1 MPRHIERTN
10 QIKEAVRK
18 FSLKYHLHSSKKN
31 INNNIDIYI
40 VDTYGEL
47 NKFYKISKIVFMGGS
62 LINHGGQNPL
72 EPAKLGCKIIHGPFV
87 DNFKEIYKKLNS
99 MNISTKFKSY
109 NHGTKIIEKKL
120 NKKMLNFYDKKIIAY
135 GDKVLNLTYSKITR
149 LI

>member
-1 MPRHIERTN
+1 MADTEN
-10 QIKEAVRK
+10 EKNNNDK
-18 FSLKYHLHSSKKN
+18 KKN
-31 INNNIDIYI
+31 KDFTKIPPGGLQ
-40 VDTYGEL
+40 TFGE
-47 NKFYKISKIVFMGGS
+47 KVYKLTIRIIVFVFLGGS

-72 EPAKLGCKIIHGPFV
+72 EPSKLGCKIIHGPYV

-120 NKKMLNFYDKKIIAY
+120 NKKMLNFYDKKIITY
-135 GDKVLNLTYSKITR
+135 GDKVLNLTYSEITR